1 MSESTMHRIGTGLTV
16 LAALFWIMDASMK
29 LAVLP
34 QVAETMDPLGWSA
47 DSGTILTLGL
57 IQAAALAL
65 YLWPRT
71 SVLGAVLL
79 TAYLG
84 GAIATHARIG
94 SPMPTHTL
102 FGVYVGLI
110 TWGGLWFR
118 AAELRAL
125 IPFRQIIKD

>member
-1 MSESTMHRIGTGLTV
+1 MSERTMRGIGTGLTV
-16 LAALFWIMDASMK
+16 LAALFWIMDSGMK
-29 LAVLP
+29 LALLP
-34 QVAETMDPLGWSA
+34 QVGETMGPLGWPA

-65 YLWPRT
+65 YLWPKT

-94 SPMPTHTL
+94 SPLPTHTL

-118 AAELRAL
+118 AAGLRAL
-125 IPFRQIIKD
+125 ISFRRTIED